1 LSEQQ
6 LKIAT
11 KAVAMTVAAA
21 QPSYLAEKD
30 STIKKL
36 TARHGLQA
44 PFCFTRQFISSF
56 LQESLPQRIQ

>member
-1 LSEQQ
+1 
-6 LKIAT
+6 
-11 KAVAMTVAAA
+11 MTVAAA